1 MNKLFQYIQR
11 KGPWLLPGFPL
22 FYFLVAVY
30 FRNLLGAISLRSVD
44 PDYIYFI
51 SGLGIAEGHLKI
63 GHIDNPGTPLQYV
76 VALVFR
82 ITYIF
87 HKKDIPFLDDV
98 FLHPDLYLSM
108 VNLAITGFIV
118 FAMFFAGKYVFSK
131 TGSILYALLIQTVP
145 LLPVIWYDLIGR
157 VTPELLFP
165 LPLFAISVLLIKYLY
180 EENPEFKFRDLALWG
195 FVFAFGMTIK
205 LSFISLWIIPL
216 ILIKGWKKK
225 LQFSGLGMLFF
236 FLIAIPVTL
245 QLNVFWVWVKN
256 LFLHSGSYGQ
266 GEENIIDFSVF
277 SGRLKELISL
287 EHTFVWLFLGLLLLT
302 LVCLLFFREKVGK
315 WKGTRLSVAILAV
328 VVVQF
333 ILTGKLYAH
342 RYFIPVLMLAPILV
356 ILSAELVK
364 KAVQS
369 RWLVYTI
376 NVLLVLYLGW
386 NFNRQFDYIRMKSD
400 AIGGQ
405 VSAREATWHVASTL
419 ESNSIKIIV
428 SQDYG
433 CPFKQYALLYST
445 AWAANKLKS
454 YYWENLRR
462 LYPNTYQYTTWDDKF
477 QHWGDQFDP
486 GEVLTKE
493 LPVYIYLEKDSEDL
507 YNKTVAKLDPRQEY
521 VFSKKVLFVNP
532 ENGEAIDQLI
542 FSKKTLTQ

>member
-1 MNKLFQYIQR
+1 MNNQFQHIGQKIR
-11 KGPWLLPGFPL
+11 WLLLALPL

-30 FRNLLGAISLRSVD
+30 FRNLVGPISLRSVD

-63 GHIDNPGTPLQYV
+63 GHIDNPGTPLQYL
-76 VALVFR
+76 VALIFR
-82 ITYIF
+82 ITYLF
-87 HKKDIPFLDDV
+87 HKKEIPFLDDV

-108 VNLAITGFIV
+108 VNLTITGLIV
-118 FAMFFAGKYVFSK
+118 FAMLFAGKYVFRK
-131 TGSILYALLIQTVP
+131 TGSILYALLVQSVP

-165 LPLFAISVLLIKYLY
+165 LPLFAISVLLINYLH
-180 EENPEFKFRDLALWG
+180 EENSEFKLKDIALWA
-195 FVFAFGMTIK
+195 FVFAFGLTIK
-205 LSFISLWIIPL
+205 LSFISLWLIPL
-216 ILIKGWKKK
+216 ILIRSWKKK
-225 LQFSGLGMLFF
+225 LQFTGMGILFF

-277 SGRLKELISL
+277 TERLKELIGL
-287 EHTFVWLFLGLLLLT
+287 EHTFVWLFLCLLLLT
-302 LVCLLFFREKVGK
+302 FAFLLFFRSKVK
-315 WKGTRLSVAILAV
+315 SWKGTRMSIAVLAV

-342 RYFIPVLMLAPILV
+342 RYFIPVLMLAPILI
-356 ILSAELVK
+356 ILSVELLK

-405 VSAREATWHVASTL
+405 VGAREATWHVASTL

-445 AWAANKLKS
+445 AWAANKLKP
-454 YYWENLRR
+454 YYWENLQR

-477 QHWGDQFDP
+477 QHWGDPFDP
-486 GEVLTKE
+486 GELLRKD
-493 LPVYIYLEKDSEDL
+493 LPVYIYLENSSDDL

-521 VFSKKVLFVNP
+521 AFSKNVLFVNP
-532 ENGEAIDQLI
+532 VNGETIFQLI
-542 FSKKTLTQ
+542 FSKKG

>member
-1 MNKLFQYIQR
+1 MNNRFQYFQG
-11 KGPWLLPGFPL
+11 KGVWLLPAFPL

-51 SGLGIAEGHLKI
+51 SGLGVAEGHFKI
-63 GHIDNPGTPLQYV
+63 GHIDNPGTPLQYL

-82 ITYIF
+82 ITYLF
-87 HKKDIPFLDDV
+87 RKKDVSFLDDV
-98 FLHPDLYLSM
+98 FLHPDLYMSM
-108 VNLAITGFIV
+108 VNLTITILIV
-118 FAMFFAGKYVFSK
+118 FAMFFAGKYVVRK
-131 TGSILYALLIQTVP
+131 TGSTLYALLIQTVP
-145 LLPVIWYDLIGR
+145 FLPVIWYDLIGR

-180 EENPEFKFRDLALWG
+180 EENSEFKIKDIALWA
-195 FVFAFGMTIK
+195 FVFAFGLTIK
-205 LSFISLWIIPL
+205 LSFISLWLIPL
-216 ILIKGWKKK
+216 FLIDGWKKK
-225 LQFSGLGMLFF
+225 LQFSGMGIIFF

-266 GEENIIDFSVF
+266 GEENIIDFSAF
-277 SGRLKELISL
+277 ADRLKELISL
-287 EHTFVWLFLGLLLLT
+287 EHTFVWLFLGLLLL
-302 LVCLLFFREKVGK
+302 VAAFLLFFRSKIGK
-315 WKGTRLSVAILAV
+315 WKETRISIAVLAV
-328 VVVQF
+328 IVVQF

-342 RYFIPVLMLAPILV
+342 RYFIPVLMLAPILI
-356 ILSAELVK
+356 ILSVELVK
-364 KAVQS
+364 KAYQG
-369 RWLVYTI
+369 RWLVYSLNI
-376 NVLLVLYLGW
+376 LLVLYLGW

-405 VSAREATWHVASTL
+405 VNAREATWHVASTL
-419 ESNSIKIIV
+419 ENKSIKIIV

-433 CPFKQYALLYST
+433 CPFKEYALLYST
-445 AWAANKLKS
+445 AWAANTLKP
-454 YYWENLRR
+454 YYWENLQR

-486 GEVLTKE
+486 GELLTKD
-493 LPVYIYLEKDSEDL
+493 LPVYIYLEKNSEDL

-521 VFSKKVLFVNP
+521 VFNKKVLFVNP

-542 FSKKTLTQ
+542 FSKKVVTP